1 MTMPNQ
7 PDPRI
12 QPPTEQRQAQP
23 TGWQQSG
30 GFAPNLQPAPAQPK
44 KRRKWPWV
52 VGVFVALFVIV
63 SVAGNDDEAASGD
76 ADSGVAAPLADVPAA
91 EAPQAEAPAVEDS
104 DASMNMPVRDGK
116 FEFVV
121 TGIETGITTLGDNPF
136 LAEDAQ
142 GQFVIVT
149 MTVSNISDAPKG
161 LSPSDQKL
169 VDDQGRTFKPD
180 TAAALNL
187 ESDVTFWD
195 EINPGNTVSMPL
207 VFDMPVDA
215 VPTAV
220 ELHDSMFSGGATVSL
235 R

>member
-12 QPPTEQRQAQP
+12 QPPTQQYSPQP

-30 GFAPNLQPAPAQPK
+30 GFAPAPQPK
-44 KRRKWPWV
+44 KKKKWPWI
-52 VGVFVALFVIV
+52 VGAFVALVVIV
-63 SVAGNDDEAASGD
+63 SVSSGGDNEPTGAAD
-76 ADSGVAAPLADVPAA
+76 PAPS
-91 EAPQAEAPAVEDS
+91 APQADTPVGAAPEVESPTAAEEAA
-104 DASMNMPVRDGK
+104 ASMNMPVRDGK

-121 TGIETGITTLGDNPF
+121 TGVEAGLTSLGDNPF
-136 LAEDAQ
+136 LAEEAQ

-161 LSPSDQKL
+161 LSPSDQEL
-169 VDDQGRTFKPD
+169 LDEQGRTFSPD

-187 ESDVTFWD
+187 DSDVTFWD
-195 EINPGNTVSMPL
+195 EINPGNTVTMPL
-207 VFDMPVDA
+207 VFDMPVGA

-220 ELHDSMFSGGATVSL
+220 ELHDSMFSGGVTVSL